1 MPDVPVL
8 HDSTEATPST
18 AGTSAAGEAWLNR
31 PRRAIEDAPFWYT
44 DAQKQ

>member
-1 MPDVPVL
+1 M
-8 HDSTEATPST
+8 TPAWMT
-18 AGTSAAGEAWLNR
+18 AVQAQAWAAGTSAAGEAWLNR